1 VTDIQGPARLGK
13 EPVLKHV
20 GADNKPVCELRVIFL
35 NYRANKQDQDNPIDS
50 GFWAQ
55 VNIWGKFAE
64 PASRL
69 FSTGD
74 KVYIIGDM
82 DQDSFKPK
90 DANEGDVDVNIL
102 HVNSNIIFPW
112 TIDIESLIFSER
124 KGMQNSSTSNN
135 E

>member
-1 VTDIQGPARLGK
+1 MTDIQGPARLGK

-20 GADNKPVCELRVIFL
+20 GEDNKPVCELRVIFL
-35 NYRANKQDQDNPIDS
+35 NYRANKEDPASPIDS

-74 KVYIIGDM
+74 KVYIAGELG
-82 DQDSFKPK
+82 QDTFTPK
-90 DANEGDVDVNIL
+90 GANEGDDEVKIL
-102 HVNSNIIFPW
+102 HVNTNLIFPW
-112 TIDIESLIFSER
+112 TIDIDSLTFNER
-124 KGMQNSSTSNN
+124 KGQQKSSAPNN
-135 E
+135 G

>member
-1 VTDIQGPARLGK
+1 MTAIQGPARLGK

-20 GADNKPVCELRVIFL
+20 GEDNKQVCELRVIFL
-35 NYRANKQDQDNPIDS
+35 NYRANKQDQDKPVDS
-50 GFWAQ
+50 GFWVQ
-55 VNIWGKFAE
+55 VNIWGQFAE

-74 KVYIIGDM
+74 KVYIMGDM

-90 DANEGDVDVNIL
+90 NANEGDDDVTIL

-112 TIDIESLIFSER
+112 TIDIESLTFTVR
-124 KGMQNSSTSNN
+124 KGQQNPSTSNN

>member
-1 VTDIQGPARLGK
+1 MTDIQGPARLGK

-20 GADNKPVCELRVIFL
+20 GEDNKPVCELRVIFL
-35 NYRANKQDQDNPIDS
+35 NYRVNKKEEDIPTDS

-64 PASRL
+64 PASRF

-74 KVYIIGDM
+74 KVFIIGDM

-90 DANEGDVDVNIL
+90 DAIEGDDEVNIL
-102 HVNSNIIFPW
+102 HVNSNLIFPW
-112 TIDIESLIFSER
+112 TTEIDSLTFTER
-124 KGMQNSSTSNN
+124 KGQPYSSTSTHG
-135 E
+135 

>member
-1 VTDIQGPARLGK
+1 MTAIQGPARLGK

-20 GADNKPVCELRVIFL
+20 GEDNKPVCELRVIFL
-35 NYRANKQDQDNPIDS
+35 NYRVNKKEEDIPIDS

-64 PASRL
+64 PASRF

-74 KVYIIGDM
+74 KVFIIGDM

-90 DANEGDVDVNIL
+90 DAIEGDDEVNVL

-112 TIDIESLIFSER
+112 TIDIESLAFTER
-124 KGMQNSSTSNN
+124 KGIQNSSTSYN

>member
-1 VTDIQGPARLGK
+1 MTDIQGPARLGK

-20 GADNKPVCELRVIFL
+20 GEDNKQVCELRVIFL
-35 NYRANKQDQDNPIDS
+35 NYRANKQDQDKPVDS
-50 GFWAQ
+50 GFWVQ
-55 VNIWGKFAE
+55 VNIWGQFAE

-74 KVYIIGDM
+74 KVYIMGDM

-90 DANEGDVDVNIL
+90 NANEGDDVTIL

-112 TIDIESLIFSER
+112 TIDIESLTFTVR
-124 KGMQNSSTSNN
+124 KGQQNPSTSNN

>member
-1 VTDIQGPARLGK
+1 MTDIQGPARLGK

-20 GADNKPVCELRVIFL
+20 GEDNKPVCELRVIFL
-35 NYRANKQDQDNPIDS
+35 NYRAHRQDQDNLIDT

-55 VNIWGKFAE
+55 INIWGKFAE
-64 PASRL
+64 PASKL

-74 KVYIIGDM
+74 KVFIIGDM

-90 DANEGDVDVNIL
+90 DAIEGDDEVNVL
-102 HVNSNIIFPW
+102 HVNSYIIFPW
-112 TIDIESLIFSER
+112 TIDIESLAFTER
-124 KGMQNSSTSNN
+124 KGIQNSSTSNN

>member
-1 VTDIQGPARLGK
+1 MTDIQGPARLGK

-20 GADNKPVCELRVIFL
+20 GEDNKPVCELRVIFL
-35 NYRANKQDQDNPIDS
+35 NYRANKQDQNKSIDS

-64 PASRL
+64 PASRF

-74 KVYIIGDM
+74 KVFIVGDM
-82 DQDSFKPK
+82 YQGSFKPK
-90 DANEGDVDVNIL
+90 DAIEGDDEVNVF

-112 TIDIESLIFSER
+112 TIDIESLAFTER
-124 KGMQNSSTSNN
+124 KGIQNSSTLNN

>member
-1 VTDIQGPARLGK
+1 MTAIQGPARLGK
-13 EPVLKHV
+13 EPMLKHV
-20 GADNKPVCELRVIFL
+20 GEDNKPVCEMRVIFL
-35 NYRANKQDQDNPIDS
+35 NYRTNKQEPDNPVDS

-74 KVYIIGDM
+74 KVYIAGEL
-82 DQDSFKPK
+82 DQDTFTPK
-90 DANEGDVDVNIL
+90 DANEGDEEINIL
-102 HVNSNIIFPW
+102 HVNSNLIFPW
-112 TIDIESLIFSER
+112 TTDIDSLTFTER

-135 E
+135 G

>member
-1 VTDIQGPARLGK
+1 MTDIQGPARLGK

-20 GADNKPVCELRVIFL
+20 GVDNKPVCELRVNFL
-35 NYRANKQDQDNPIDS
+35 NYRANKQDLDNPIDS

-74 KVYIIGDM
+74 KVYIAGEL
-82 DQDSFKPK
+82 DQDTFTPK
-90 DANEGDVDVNIL
+90 DANEGDDEVKIMHVDTNL
-102 HVNSNIIFPW
+102 IFPW
-112 TIDIESLIFSER
+112 TTDIDSLTFNER
-124 KGMQNSSTSNN
+124 KGLQKSLTSNN
-135 E
+135 G

>member
-1 VTDIQGPARLGK
+1 MTDIQGPARLGK

-20 GADNKPVCELRVIFL
+20 GEDNKQVCELRVIFL
-35 NYRANKQDQDNPIDS
+35 NYRANKQDQDKPVDS
-50 GFWAQ
+50 GFWVQ
-55 VNIWGKFAE
+55 VNIWGQFAE

-74 KVYIIGDM
+74 KVYIMGDM
-82 DQDSFKPK
+82 VQDSFKPK
-90 DANEGDVDVNIL
+90 DTNEGDDDVTIL

-112 TIDIESLIFSER
+112 TIDIESLTFTVR
-124 KGMQNSSTSNN
+124 KGQQNPSTSNN

>member
-1 VTDIQGPARLGK
+1 VTAIQGPARLGK

-20 GADNKPVCELRVIFL
+20 GEDNKLVCEMRVIFL
-35 NYRANKQDQDNPIDS
+35 NYRTNKQEPDNPVDS

-74 KVYIIGDM
+74 KVYIAGEL
-82 DQDSFKPK
+82 DQDTFTPK
-90 DANEGDVDVNIL
+90 DANEGDDEVNIL
-102 HVNSNIIFPW
+102 HVNSNLIFPW
-112 TIDIESLIFSER
+112 TTEIDSLTFTER
-124 KGMQNSSTSNN
+124 KGQPYSSTSTHG
-135 E
+135 

>member
-1 VTDIQGPARLGK
+1 MTAIQGPARLGK

-20 GADNKPVCELRVIFL
+20 GEDNKPVCELRVIFL
-35 NYRANKQDQDNPIDS
+35 NYRANKQDPDNPIDS

-74 KVYIIGDM
+74 KVYIAGEL
-82 DQDSFKPK
+82 DQDTFTPK
-90 DANEGDVDVNIL
+90 DANEGDEEVKIL
-102 HVNSNIIFPW
+102 HVNTNLIFPW
-112 TIDIESLIFSER
+112 TTDIDSLTFTER
-124 KGMQNSSTSNN
+124 KGLQK
-135 E
+135 

>member
-1 VTDIQGPARLGK
+1 MTDIQGPARLGK

-20 GADNKPVCELRVIFL
+20 GEDNKPVCELRVIFL
-35 NYRANKQDQDNPIDS
+35 NYRTNKQDQNKPVDS

-69 FSTGD
+69 FNTGD
-74 KVYIIGDM
+74 KVYIMGDM
-82 DQDSFKPK
+82 DQDSFKSK
-90 DANEGDVDVNIL
+90 DANDGDDDVTIL

-112 TIDIESLIFSER
+112 TIDIESLTFTER
-124 KGMQNSSTSNN
+124 KGLQKPSTLNN

>member
-20 GADNKPVCELRVIFL
+20 GEDNKPVCELRVIFL
-35 NYRANKQDQDNPIDS
+35 NYRANKQDQDNPVDS

-64 PASRL
+64 PTSRL

-74 KVYIIGDM
+74 KVYIMGDM
-82 DQDSFKPK
+82 VQDSFKPK
-90 DANEGDVDVNIL
+90 DTNEGDDDVTIL

-112 TIDIESLIFSER
+112 TIDIESLNFTVR
-124 KGMQNSSTSNN
+124 KGLQNPSTSNN

>member
-1 VTDIQGPARLGK
+1 VTAIQGPARLGK

-20 GADNKPVCELRVIFL
+20 GEDNKPVCELRVIFL
-35 NYRANKQDQDNPIDS
+35 NYRANKQDPDNPIDS

-74 KVYIIGDM
+74 KVYIAGEL
-82 DQDSFKPK
+82 DQDTFTPK
-90 DANEGDVDVNIL
+90 DANEGDDEVKIL
-102 HVNSNIIFPW
+102 HVNTNLIFPW
-112 TIDIESLIFSER
+112 TTDIDSLTFTER
-124 KGMQNSSTSNN
+124 KGLQK
-135 E
+135 